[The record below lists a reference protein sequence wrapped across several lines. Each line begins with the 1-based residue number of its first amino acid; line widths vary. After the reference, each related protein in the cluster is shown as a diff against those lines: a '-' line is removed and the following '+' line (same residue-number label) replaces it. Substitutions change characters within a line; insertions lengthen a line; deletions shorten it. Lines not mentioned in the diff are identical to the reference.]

1 MVVLLKLWLGLL
13 FFALTAQALPPW
25 RLHLRGDAPL
35 PSEDPFYQPPEGYEN
50 AEPGA
55 ILKQRKVPNPIAIL
69 GKVPVKLKSAHHVM
83 YRTSDNF
90 ANPTVAVT
98 TILVPEN
105 PNYKKLLSFQV
116 AEDAASPNCGVSYA
130 VQQDHQTGPKL
141 GTIVTE
147 AELLLMIAGLNNGWV
162 VTAPDFEG
170 LDGSWLANSRAGYA
184 VLDGIRATLASTS
197 FSGVQKDATITMWGY
212 SGGSLAS
219 GFAAELQPSYAP
231 ELKIAGA
238 ALGGTV
244 PNINSVIQTVNKGIF
259 TGLIPGGI
267 VGLSK
272 DYPSI
277 KKVIDEQLVP
287 EKSDQFMKVADQC
300 FFANIIDFA
309 YQDIFTYLKDPKVLE
324 RPDLLA
330 ILDENSMGKNIP
342 KIPLF
347 IYKADQDDISPA
359 ADTNALVEHY
369 CDNGV
374 IVQHNRDLT
383 ANHLVLAVTGAP
395 DALNW
400 IADRFEGK
408 PIGTECKQTKEFIS
422 FLDPRALRVM
432 SSLIIKELLV
442 LLGKPIS
449 GPADLNFSH

>member
-13 FFALTAQALPPW
+13 FFAITAQALPPW
-25 RLHLRGDAPL
+25 RLQLRGAAPL
-35 PSEDPFYQPPEGYEN
+35 PSEDPFYRPPEGYEN
-50 AEPGA
+50 AAPGA

-69 GKVPVKLKSAHHVM
+69 GKIPVKLKDAYHVM

-90 ANPTVAVT
+90 RNATVAVT
-98 TILVPEN
+98 TILIPEK

-116 AEDAASPNCGVSYA
+116 AEDASSPNCGVSYA
-130 VQQDHQTGPKL
+130 VQKDHQTGPKL

-147 AELLLMIAGLNNGWV
+147 AEFLLMIAALNNGWV

-170 LDGSWLANSRAGYA
+170 LEGSWLANSRAGYA
-184 VLDGIRATLASTS
+184 VLDGIRANLASTS
-197 FSGVQKDATITMWGY
+197 FTGIAKDATITMWGY

-244 PNINSVIQTVNKGIF
+244 PKVSTVVQSVNKGFF

-267 VGLSK
+267 FGLSK
-272 DYPSI
+272 DYPVI
-277 KKVIDEQLVP
+277 RKVIDEELVP
-287 EKSDQFMKVADQC
+287 EKRDAFMKVADQC
-300 FFANIIDFA
+300 FTANIADFA
-309 YQDIFTYLKDPKVLE
+309 YQDMLTYLKDPKVLT
-324 RPDLLA
+324 RPDLVA
-330 ILDENSMGKNIP
+330 IMDENSMGKHIP

-347 IYKADQDDISPA
+347 IYKADNDEVSPA
-359 ADTNALVEHY
+359 SETNALVKYY

-374 IVQHNRDLT
+374 IVHHNRDLT
-383 ANHLVLAVTGAP
+383 AKHLLLAVTGAP

-400 IADRFEGK
+400 LADRYAGK
-408 PIGTECKQTKEFIS
+408 SVGTKCKQTKEFIS
-422 FLDPRALRVM
+422 FLDPRALRVL
-432 SSLIIKELLV
+432 SFTLIKEFLV

-449 GPADLNFSH
+449 GLNFAH